1 MTPSREQSFYED
13 PAHFTS
19 PSRREFMRI
28 GFIAGLGLSLGDF
41 LSMQRVLAG
50 ETAATAAQAP
60 AADAVIYIFM
70 QGGMSHFETFDP
82 KPYAPIEYR
91 GQLGAVKTNTGEFLG
106 GLMKQTAG
114 VADKIAVIRSMTHT
128 EAAHE
133 RGTHNM
139 LTGHAPSPVLTYPSM
154 GSVVSH
160 EFGSRNNLPPYC
172 CVPNA
177 NDPFLGTGYL
187 SSAYGPFSV
196 GGEPNDPNFRV
207 RDLNLPEGV
216 DAERMAGR
224 RSLRQAVDAHFAGLE
239 KSDGLDAMDAF
250 YQRAYS
256 LISSAEA
263 RAAFDINAEPEA
275 VRNEYGRNGI
285 GQRLLLARR
294 LVEAGVR
301 FVTVMEGGW
310 DMHQQIDNGMR
321 GSLPR
326 VDQAYAALIRDL
338 DRRGLLA
345 RTLVALTT
353 EFGRTPKLNKDNGR
367 DHWPKVFSIALAGGG
382 IKGGVIHGSS
392 DALGTE
398 PDAVAV
404 RPADMSAT
412 IFNRLGIPPEKKLI
426 APGPR
431 PIDIVRD
438 GSVITDLI

>member
-1 MTPSREQSFYED
+1 MALRRERLFYED
-13 PAHFTS
+13 PAHFTA

-28 GFIAGLGLSLGDF
+28 GFIAGLGLSLGDY
-41 LSMQRVLAG
+41 LSIQKALAG
-50 ETAATAAQAP
+50 EASPAAATP

-91 GQLGAVKTNTGEFLG
+91 GQLGSVKTNTGEALG
-106 GLMKQTAG
+106 GLMKQTAT

-139 LTGHAPSPVLTYPSM
+139 LTGYAPSPVITYPSM
-154 GSVVSH
+154 GSVVAH
-160 EFGSRNNLPPYC
+160 EYGSRNNLPPYC

-177 NDPFLGTGYL
+177 NDPYLGTGYL

-196 GGEPNDPNFRV
+196 GGEPNDKNFRV

-224 RSLRQAVDAHFAGLE
+224 RSLRQTVDAHFASLE

-250 YQRAYS
+250 YERAYS
-256 LISSAEA
+256 LISSVEA
-263 RAAFDINAEPEA
+263 RAAFDINAEPDA
-275 VRNEYGRNGI
+275 IRNEYGRTGI

-310 DMHQQIDNGMR
+310 DMHQRIDRGMR

-326 VDQAYAALIRDL
+326 LDQAYAALIRDL

-345 RTLVALTT
+345 RTVVALTT
-353 EFGRTPKLNKDNGR
+353 EFGRTPKLNKDHGR
-367 DHWPKVFSIALAGGG
+367 DHWPRVFSIALAGGG

-398 PDAVAV
+398 PDTAAVG
-404 RPADMSAT
+404 PADMSAT

-431 PIDIVRD
+431 PIDIVRN